1 MVKKMKEKYQKVV
14 EKNQPNEPK
23 TKYAFIAFLSGGL
36 MGVLGNFLI
45 DFYGYFF
52 SLSTSDATVLMI
64 MTLIFLAC
72 LLTAL
77 GVFDNLVKVCRM
89 GLIIPI
95 TGFAHSIQSAAL
107 DYKKEGPIYGLGS
120 NMFKLAGSVLLYG
133 ISAAYIFGIIRYWI
147 GG

>member
-1 MVKKMKEKYQKVV
+1 MVKKMKENYQKIV
-14 EKNQPNEPK
+14 EKNKAKEPK
-23 TKYAFIAFLSGGL
+23 AKYAFIAFIVGGL
-36 MGVLGNFLI
+36 MGALGQFLI
-45 DFYGYFF
+45 DFYGRIF
-52 SLSTSDATVLMI
+52 SLATADATVLMI

-72 LLTAL
+72 SLTAL
-77 GVFDNLVKVCRM
+77 GVFDRLVKVGRM

-120 NMFKLAGSVLLYG
+120 NVFKLAGSVLLYG
-133 ISAAYIFGIIRYWI
+133 ISAAYIFGIIRYLI

>member
-1 MVKKMKEKYQKVV
+1 MKETYEKIV
-14 EKNQPNEPK
+14 EKNKAKEPK
-23 TKYAFIAFLSGGL
+23 VKYALISFVIGGL
-36 MGVLGNFLI
+36 MGALGEFLLN
-45 DFYGYFF
+45 FYGYIF
-52 SLSTSDATVLMI
+52 SISRSDATVIMI

-77 GVFDNLVKVCRM
+77 GVFDRLVKVGRM

-120 NMFKLAGSVLLYG
+120 NIFKLAGSVLLYG
-133 ISAAYIFGIIRYWI
+133 ISSAYIFGIIRYLI